1 MNNKDAPLESVLTLA
16 ILTGLLSRIEDG
28 VVASVS
34 HRDLCLVP
42 FAMPSPAIIFFLS
55 DCSVF
60 YTFSKS
66 CHLSESSEGRQ
77 PSART
82 AYDDG
87 SAWQAWHPGGLI
99 HPDLL
104 LAGSPSRAG
113 GGILSLSQV
122 VATPLLIRP
131 VLVSCSTTTLQIW
144 TRVGRT

>member
-42 FAMPSPAIIFFLS
+42 FAMPSPTAIMFLS
-55 DCSVF
+55 YLTD
-60 YTFSKS
+60 TFSKS

-87 SAWQAWHPGGLI
+87 SAWHPGGLI

-131 VLVSCSTTTLQIW
+131 VLVSCFTTTLQIW
-144 TRVGRT
+144 TTVGRT

>member
-42 FAMPSPAIIFFLS
+42 FAMPSPTAIMFLS
-55 DCSVF
+55 YLTD
-60 YTFSKS
+60 TFSKS

-87 SAWQAWHPGGLI
+87 SAWHPGGLI

-113 GGILSLSQV
+113 GGI
-122 VATPLLIRP
+122 PEP
-131 VLVSCSTTTLQIW
+131 VGGHHLVDPPRARIVLHNNTANMDKGWENLRIFN
-144 TRVGRT
+144 

>member
-131 VLVSCSTTTLQIW
+131 VLVSCFTTTLQIW
-144 TRVGRT
+144 TTVGRT

>member
-42 FAMPSPAIIFFLS
+42 FAMPSPTAIMFLS
-55 DCSVF
+55 YLTD
-60 YTFSKS
+60 TFSKS

-87 SAWQAWHPGGLI
+87 SAWHPGGLI

-113 GGILSLSQV
+113 GGILSLSQA

-131 VLVSCSTTTLQIW
+131 VLVSCFTTTLQIW
-144 TRVGRT
+144 TTVGRT

>member
-42 FAMPSPAIIFFLS
+42 FAMPSPAIIFLS
-55 DCSVF
+55 YLTVLCS
-60 YTFSKS
+60 T
-66 CHLSESSEGRQ
+66 HLIHLNESSEGRQ

-87 SAWQAWHPGGLI
+87 S
-99 HPDLL
+99 
-104 LAGSPSRAG
+104 
-113 GGILSLSQV
+113 
-122 VATPLLIRP
+122 T
-131 VLVSCSTTTLQIW
+131 
-144 TRVGRT
+144 

>member
-28 VVASVS
+28 VAASVS

-87 SAWQAWHPGGLI
+87 SAQHLGGLI

-131 VLVSCSTTTLQIW
+131 VLVWCSTTTPQIW
-144 TRVGRT
+144 TTVGRT

>member
-16 ILTGLLSRIEDG
+16 ILTGLLSRKKDG
-28 VVASVS
+28 VWGS
-34 HRDLCLVP
+34 HECQSQGLVP
-42 FAMPSPAIIFFLS
+42 CSFCYALSCNHIFVLS

-87 SAWQAWHPGGLI
+87 SARHLGGLI

-122 VATPLLIRP
+122 VAAPLLIRP
-131 VLVSCSTTTLQIW
+131 LLVSCFTTTLQIW
-144 TRVGRT
+144 TTVGRT